1 MITTTSETM
10 PTTEAVLVGL
20 KAGEDWATEFIS
32 WMAVLD
38 NKLLAAAVRGELDLN
53 QIARV
58 ILAQR
63 GFNADPTPVWVGF
76 AKAEREL
83 LGA

>member
-1 MITTTSETM
+1 MIAPTSETM
-10 PTTEAVLVGL
+10 PTTEAVMAGY
-20 KAGEDWATEFIS
+20 KAGEDWATEFLS
-32 WMAVLD
+32 WMTVLD

-63 GFNADPTPVWVGF
+63 GFNADSPPVWVGF